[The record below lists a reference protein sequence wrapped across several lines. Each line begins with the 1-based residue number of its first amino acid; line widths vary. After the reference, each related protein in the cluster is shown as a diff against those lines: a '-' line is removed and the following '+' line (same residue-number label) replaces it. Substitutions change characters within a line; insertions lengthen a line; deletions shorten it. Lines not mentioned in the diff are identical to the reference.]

1 MHPGTGCVGTF
12 QRRCMQT
19 GWDEGEMKAME
30 KRGKG
35 GRWQTR
41 DSVCMHMYVGGGEK
55 KWRSVYVL

>member
-1 MHPGTGCVGTF
+1 
-12 QRRCMQT
+12 MQT

-41 DSVCMHMYVGGGEK
+41 DSVCMHMYVGGGGEMEECVCFVSMCV
-55 KWRSVYVL
+55 REPGSAAGV